1 MSAESDRLMKYVFG
15 KWICPKCGSTRI
27 AAISTA
33 LNCEICFEG
42 MRRQSSRPGVGE
54 VLRRWTADEAS
65 SIGKQ
70 VPARAGFEDSLVA
83 DVRRLQLVAV
93 ASKLAA
99 ERFARGR

>member
-1 MSAESDRLMKYVFG
+1 MSAESDSLMKYVLG

-33 LNCEICFEG
+33 LNCEVCFEG
-42 MRRQSSRPGVGE
+42 MRRQSLRPGVGE
-54 VLRRWTADEAS
+54 VLRRWTADAAS
-65 SIGKQ
+65 STGKQ
-70 VPARAGFEDSLVA
+70 VQARAGFEDPLVA

-99 ERFARGR
+99 ARVVRGR